1 MTENSKESQKAQEKK
16 NVFSKIKET
25 IDDKEEQLE
34 ILGTFIRLGVMVW
47 AGFIISLNYVSFP
60 GLSKDGG
67 PKDITFIASVFT
79 GCLATFSVDVGK
91 KKKEGK
97 DGSKPSAAIPTQILR
112 IDIGS
117 TAAGDRDLA
126 SRGSRVIHVHSDFQT
141 LRFKLPD
148 TGIYFENF
156 EFGICVLPS
165 TILIFYFCCD

>member
-1 MTENSKESQKAQEKK
+1 MTENSKESQKTPQKK
-16 NVFSKIKET
+16 NVFSKIKDT

-91 KKKEGK
+91 KKKEAK
-97 DGSKPSAAIPTQILR
+97 DGSKPSSSIPTQILR
-112 IDIGS
+112 IEQAPIKIVTES
-117 TAAGDRDLA
+117 TSKKD
-126 SRGSRVIHVHSDFQT
+126 V
-141 LRFKLPD
+141 
-148 TGIYFENF
+148 
-156 EFGICVLPS
+156 
-165 TILIFYFCCD
+165 

>member
-112 IDIGS
+112 IEQAPIKIV
-117 TAAGDRDLA
+117 T
-126 SRGSRVIHVHSDFQT
+126 
-141 LRFKLPD
+141 D
-148 TGIYFENF
+148 TT
-156 EFGICVLPS
+156 S
-165 TILIFYFCCD
+165 K

>member
-1 MTENSKESQKAQEKK
+1 MTENSKESQKTPQKK
-16 NVFSKIKET
+16 NVFSKIKDT

-91 KKKEGK
+91 KKKDGK
-97 DGSKPSAAIPTQILR
+97 DGSKTSAAITTLILR
-112 IDIGS
+112 IEQAPIKIVTES
-117 TAAGDRDLA
+117 TSKKD
-126 SRGSRVIHVHSDFQT
+126 V
-141 LRFKLPD
+141 
-148 TGIYFENF
+148 
-156 EFGICVLPS
+156 
-165 TILIFYFCCD
+165 

>member
-1 MTENSKESQKAQEKK
+1 MTENSKESQKTPQKK
-16 NVFSKIKET
+16 NVFSKIKDT

-97 DGSKPSAAIPTQILR
+97 DGSKSPSSSLPTQILR
-112 IDIGS
+112 IEQAPIKIVTES
-117 TAAGDRDLA
+117 TSKKD
-126 SRGSRVIHVHSDFQT
+126 V
-141 LRFKLPD
+141 
-148 TGIYFENF
+148 
-156 EFGICVLPS
+156 
-165 TILIFYFCCD
+165 

>member
-97 DGSKPSAAIPTQILR
+97 DGSKSSPSIPTQIL
-112 IDIGS
+112 
-117 TAAGDRDLA
+117 
-126 SRGSRVIHVHSDFQT
+126 VM
-141 LRFKLPD
+141 
-148 TGIYFENF
+148 
-156 EFGICVLPS
+156 
-165 TILIFYFCCD
+165 

>member
-1 MTENSKESQKAQEKK
+1 MTENSKESQKAQAKK
-16 NVFSKIKET
+16 HVFSKIKET

-97 DGSKPSAAIPTQILR
+97 DGSKPPSALPTQILR
-112 IDIGS
+112 IEQAPIKIVTES
-117 TAAGDRDLA
+117 TSKKD
-126 SRGSRVIHVHSDFQT
+126 V
-141 LRFKLPD
+141 
-148 TGIYFENF
+148 
-156 EFGICVLPS
+156 
-165 TILIFYFCCD
+165 

>member
-47 AGFIISLNYVSFP
+47 AGFIISLNYITFP
-60 GLSKDGG
+60 GLAKDGG

-97 DGSKPSAAIPTQILR
+97 DGSKSPSALPTQILR
-112 IDIGS
+112 IEQAPIKIVTES
-117 TAAGDRDLA
+117 TSKKD
-126 SRGSRVIHVHSDFQT
+126 V
-141 LRFKLPD
+141 
-148 TGIYFENF
+148 
-156 EFGICVLPS
+156 
-165 TILIFYFCCD
+165 

>member
-97 DGSKPSAAIPTQILR
+97 DGSKAPSALPTQILR
-112 IDIGS
+112 IEQAPIKIVTES
-117 TAAGDRDLA
+117 TSKKD
-126 SRGSRVIHVHSDFQT
+126 V
-141 LRFKLPD
+141 
-148 TGIYFENF
+148 
-156 EFGICVLPS
+156 
-165 TILIFYFCCD
+165 

>member
-97 DGSKPSAAIPTQILR
+97 DGSKPPSSSLPTQILR
-112 IDIGS
+112 IEQAPIKIVTES
-117 TAAGDRDLA
+117 TSKKD
-126 SRGSRVIHVHSDFQT
+126 V
-141 LRFKLPD
+141 
-148 TGIYFENF
+148 
-156 EFGICVLPS
+156 
-165 TILIFYFCCD
+165 

>member
-47 AGFIISLNYVSFP
+47 AGFIISLNYVAFP

-97 DGSKPSAAIPTQILR
+97 DGSKSPSSSSLPTQILR
-112 IDIGS
+112 IEQAPIKIVTES
-117 TAAGDRDLA
+117 TSKKD
-126 SRGSRVIHVHSDFQT
+126 V
-141 LRFKLPD
+141 
-148 TGIYFENF
+148 
-156 EFGICVLPS
+156 
-165 TILIFYFCCD
+165 